1 MVLQRHCEMDPAITR
16 AERYVRQDPPRFQA
30 ARRGWVGEGNRSV
43 PTGDSPAT
51 PTEVR
56 SVERSALVSSLSL
69 DIMASIVRAT
79 CSSSPFLSA
88 HNQIIPHTLCFFPV
102 IASSLASVCLPPLH
116 PYLRDSLLLP
126 HFGSLL
132 YLPRISHVDL
142 FSLSSSVVFRP
153 GLCPHLT
160 LRLRLALLLNSIR
173 VPTPSVPRLQDDS
186 VRRQIL

>member
-43 PTGDSPAT
+43 PTGDSSTT

-88 HNQIIPHTLCFFPV
+88 HNQIIPHTLRFFPV
-102 IASSLASVCLPPLH
+102 IASSLVSVCLPPHILIYEIPCSSH
-116 PYLRDSLLLP
+116 TLAPFSTSR
-126 HFGSLL
+126 GSLMSTCL
-132 YLPRISHVDL
+132 AFL
-142 FSLSSSVVFRP
+142 VV
-153 GLCPHLT
+153 
-160 LRLRLALLLNSIR
+160 
-173 VPTPSVPRLQDDS
+173 
-186 VRRQIL
+186 